1 MNKFMALPLTLVF
14 LSCSVIAEPK
24 QLVCSNP
31 VDAIQ
36 KELSDRQSTYS
47 RMGRTF
53 DSTMHEEWIKEC
65 EGSEFFRRY
74 VFLFD
79 TEGLKNTTKS
89 NVEQHQ
95 STCFGFITP
104 VMSESVSSTPSVI
117 TFSVGD
123 NKFNIDRKTLKGG
136 FVTERDYDCVIEEVD
151 TSDNLL

>member
-1 MNKFMALPLTLVF
+1 
-14 LSCSVIAEPK
+14 
-24 QLVCSNP
+24 
-31 VDAIQ
+31 
-36 KELSDRQSTYS
+36 
-47 RMGRTF
+47 
-53 DSTMHEEWIKEC
+53 MHEEWIKEC
-65 EGSEFFRRY
+65 EGSEFFRRH

-104 VMSESVSSTPSVI
+104 VKSESVSSTPSVI

-123 NKFNIDRKTLKGG
+123 RKFNIDRKTLKGG
-136 FVTERDYDCVIEEVD
+136 FMTERDFDCVIEEVD